1 VAIAEAQEGLQDG
14 EVKCLTRQDLSEYD
28 YVSVAKCGFVPVNVK
43 PTLVTRLEK
52 MSLINDE

>member
-14 EVKCLTRQDLSEYD
+14 EVKCLTGQDLSEYD
-28 YVSVAKCGFVPVNVK
+28 YVNVAKWGFVPVNVK